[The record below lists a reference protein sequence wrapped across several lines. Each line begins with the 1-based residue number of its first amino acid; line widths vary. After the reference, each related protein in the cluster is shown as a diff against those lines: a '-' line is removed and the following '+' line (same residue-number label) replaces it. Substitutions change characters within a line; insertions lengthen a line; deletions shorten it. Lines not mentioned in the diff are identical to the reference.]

1 MTTLYCARAVV
12 PIAAAIIEDGAIA
25 VAGDRILKL
34 GRRSELT
41 AEFPNARHDDLG
53 AVAILPGLVNTHSHL
68 ELTAMRGYL
77 EAEESDFFAWLRKLT
92 VARLERMTPD
102 DLLVSASWGACE
114 AARSGVTCF
123 GDASDAA
130 EQSMKALQD
139 VGLRG
144 TVYQE
149 SFGPDHRL
157 ARENFTK
164 LQEKVARL
172 REIETPLVRAGV
184 SPHSPY
190 TVCADQ
196 LELIAEFAR
205 AEKLPLMI
213 HAAESAAED
222 LLLREGR
229 GPFAEGMVR
238 RNIEWPTA
246 GVSPI
251 KHLERHGIL
260 DTNPLLAHCIRVDEA
275 DLDTVK
281 HHGAAIAHCPRSNAK
296 LGHGRAPFARFLQA
310 KIAVGLGSDSVAS
323 NNDCD
328 LLQEARFAVLT
339 ARAAGEGAAIS
350 AAETLRVATAGGARA
365 LGAAE
370 QFGLLAPGLAADFIA
385 VSLDGVHQIPGYDVP
400 ATLIFAS
407 SGRDVRLTVVAGRE
421 IYRDGAVKT
430 VDEER
435 LRARLKEIATKLG
448 AGGGA
453 AEAVLQRMRNQPD
466 AATTFKESS

>member
-12 PIAAAIIEDGAIA
+12 PIAAAIIVDGAIA

-172 REIETPLVRAGV
+172 REIETPLV
-184 SPHSPY
+184 
-190 TVCADQ
+190 
-196 LELIAEFAR
+196 
-205 AEKLPLMI
+205 
-213 HAAESAAED
+213 
-222 LLLREGR
+222 
-229 GPFAEGMVR
+229 
-238 RNIEWPTA
+238 
-246 GVSPI
+246 
-251 KHLERHGIL
+251 
-260 DTNPLLAHCIRVDEA
+260 
-275 DLDTVK
+275 
-281 HHGAAIAHCPRSNAK
+281 
-296 LGHGRAPFARFLQA
+296 
-310 KIAVGLGSDSVAS
+310 
-323 NNDCD
+323 
-328 LLQEARFAVLT
+328 
-339 ARAAGEGAAIS
+339 
-350 AAETLRVATAGGARA
+350 
-365 LGAAE
+365 
-370 QFGLLAPGLAADFIA
+370 
-385 VSLDGVHQIPGYDVP
+385 
-400 ATLIFAS
+400 
-407 SGRDVRLTVVAGRE
+407 
-421 IYRDGAVKT
+421 
-430 VDEER
+430 
-435 LRARLKEIATKLG
+435 
-448 AGGGA
+448 
-453 AEAVLQRMRNQPD
+453 
-466 AATTFKESS
+466 